1 MPYDIITVTPILATG
16 DDAYADGE
24 VLFTSTAVKLPY
36 RKCKVVAI
44 DAIFED
50 DQLRDTNDREFIA
63 LFFKENTHDL
73 GSAGGSASI
82 TGAQMATNVYLG
94 CSRLVNHGEDA
105 LNADSDVHV
114 TLFKGQHLNDS
125 GGAASSG
132 DNIVITEG
140 STKNTCY
147 IQGLYEVGENS
158 AGTDTFAA
166 DALTITIGVEY

>member
-105 LNADSDVHV
+105 LN
-114 TLFKGQHLNDS
+114 
-125 GGAASSG
+125 
-132 DNIVITEG
+132 IVITEG